1 MDTLRLAIALMGW
14 LVAGL
19 AFAGTPDADLSDLVP
34 SEGQGELSGTCVA
47 ERRQAASADSAA
59 RSNGCGSTASYAPLK
74 LGLFGALPATIGVR
88 SFSSAVSSASF
99 IQQQTGIDARP
110 LISPE
115 RWLAQNHG
123 LAQTFAVEPARR
135 MIFESS
141 AYSSQSG
148 SAVPGRP
155 GSLRIDS
162 RSARLS
168 FSPAADWVVRLSRG
182 TVSGVDHLVAG
193 DEVRRTAV
201 SAAYKRSFE
210 EGDWETTLAW
220 GRNSRKFREPTVGYL
235 VESAFRFDGVH
246 TVFGRIEQ
254 VGSDEL
260 SRVNES
266 MQRQLFKMNK
276 FTLGYS
282 QNLRVSSSLSLDA
295 GAFIARHF
303 VPSNMEPS
311 YGSGP
316 TAYMMFIRVKLQ

>member
-1 MDTLRLAIALMGW
+1 MAL
-14 LVAGL
+14 
-19 AFAGTPDADLSDLVP
+19 AGTPDADLYELVFP
-34 SEGQGELSGTCVA
+34 DASRDSAQACPPEF
-47 ERRQAASADSAA
+47 RQAALAA
-59 RSNGCGSTASYAPLK
+59 LASNSTTGCRTPASSTSLRVGFFGGGS
-74 LGLFGALPATIGVR
+74 ATIGAQ
-88 SFSSAVSSASF
+88 SFSSPVSSASF

-115 RWLAQNHG
+115 RWLAESHG
-123 LAQTFAVEPARR
+123 VAQTFAVQPARR
-135 MIFESS
+135 LTFESS
-141 AYSSQSG
+141 AYSSKSG

-155 GSLRIDS
+155 DALRIDS

-182 TVSGVDHLVAG
+182 SVSGVDHLVAG
-193 DEVRRTAV
+193 DEIRRTAI
-201 SAAYKRSFE
+201 SAAYRRSFA

-246 TVFGRIEQ
+246 TMFGRVEQ
-254 VGSDEL
+254 VGSDEIF
-260 SRVNES
+260 RINES

-282 QNLRVSSSLSLDA
+282 QDLRVSSALSLDA
-295 GAFIARHF
+295 GVFISRHF
-303 VPSNMEPS
+303 VPSNMAAS

-316 TAYMMFIRVKLQ
+316 TAYMMFVRVKLQ